1 MNSFRKE
8 VMKMLGWISFGNL
21 VILLV
26 IGNEGLSVLDAH
38 AITGHFL
45 YYFCYFILLFH
56 CLCLICFL
64 SFLFWIKLK

>member
-26 IGNEGLSVLDAH
+26 IGDEGLSVLDAH
-38 AITGHFL
+38 AITGIFVDE
-45 YYFCYFILLFH
+45 
-56 CLCLICFL
+56 
-64 SFLFWIKLK
+64 